1 MRTVQTNTCNVLT
14 HRPWRWT
21 IEKKDFPILY
31 ISRPNSVDEIYEML
45 GHQRLN
51 PIWSEK
57 VLPVLK
63 NRLANVERLVEYYD
77 TPYICSGMT
86 VYKDTN
92 YLNIGGRNFN
102 ETLVSRVMLGNPAF
116 ITNITNGTKLHVSPL
131 VVDFYA
137 TARIFDM
144 QTHERKIASN
154 TLVKKV
160 YEIVPDHDR
169 SFMRLTRNLNNYMF
183 VLTES
188 AFVGNGETSIHF
200 AGPNDNQNV
209 RSLYRYPRYYQY
221 HNRIRVIGM

>member
-1 MRTVQTNTCNVLT
+1 
-14 HRPWRWT
+14 
-21 IEKKDFPILY
+21 
-31 ISRPNSVDEIYEML
+31 ML

-51 PIWSEK
+51 PIWAEK

-77 TPYICSGMT
+77 TPYICSAMT

-102 ETLVSRVMLGNPAF
+102 EPLVSRVMLRNPTF
-116 ITNITNGTKLHVSPL
+116 MTNITNETKLHVSPF

-144 QTHERKIASN
+144 QTHEGKIASN

-160 YEIVPDHDR
+160 YEIVPAPDR
-169 SFMRLTRNLNNYMF
+169 SFMRLTRDLNKYMI
-183 VLTES
+183 VLTEC
-188 AFVGNGETSIHF
+188 AFVGDGETRIHF
-200 AGPNDNQNV
+200 AGHNDKKKFG
-209 RSLYRYPRYYQY
+209 
-221 HNRIRVIGM
+221 HFIGIQDTTNITIAYE

>member
-1 MRTVQTNTCNVLT
+1 MQCFNASALVLDD
-14 HRPWRWT
+14 R
-21 IEKKDFPILY
+21 EKRFAVLY

-51 PIWSEK
+51 PIWAVK

-77 TPYICSGMT
+77 TPYICSAMT

-102 ETLVSRVMLGNPAF
+102 EPLVSRVMLGNPAF
-116 ITNITNGTKLHVSPL
+116 MTNITNETKLHVSPL

-144 QTHERKIASN
+144 QTHEGKIASN

-160 YEIVPDHDR
+160 YEIVPDPDR
-169 SFMRLTRNLNNYMF
+169 SLMRLTRDLNNYMI
-183 VLTES
+183 VLTEC
-188 AFVGNGETSIHF
+188 AFVGDGETSIHF
-200 AGPNDNQNV
+200 AGPNEKQKSSV
-209 RSLYRYPRYYQY
+209 SVSVTKYYQY